1 MTPDKKSGTERSERP
16 AGEPSRG
23 PMPSR
28 PNQDQERP
36 QHERTSESPE
46 DSDVED
52 HDVERSRPAGL
63 PEIERDPSKRL
74 PQYTDVPKPEVQ
86 DG

>member
-1 MTPDKKSGTERSERP
+1 
-16 AGEPSRG
+16 
-23 PMPSR
+23 MPSR

-36 QHERTSESPE
+36 QHDRTSESTE
-46 DSDVED
+46 ER
-52 HDVERSRPAGL
+52 DVERPRPAGL

-74 PQYTDVPKPEVQ
+74 PHYTDVPKPEVQ

>member
-1 MTPDKKSGTERSERP
+1 MTPDNKSGAPRSDTP
-16 AGEPSRG
+16 AGEPTRG
-23 PMPSR
+23 PIPSR

-36 QHERTSESPE
+36 QRERTGESPE
-46 DSDVED
+46 DR
-52 HDVERSRPAGL
+52 DVERPRPATL